1 MRRSRGDCAVPCP
14 SAQIVAVSHSPN
26 PDLDI
31 QSRLVHAGHA
41 PERAEGAVSP
51 PIQMAT
57 TFARDDDNALIGPHL
72 YGRYANPTRD
82 ALESALAELEGG
94 AAALAFASGLA
105 AASAIFQSLAP
116 GDRVILPEGVY
127 SGIRSLTGSIFGV
140 WGLRA
145 VFVDERD
152 PGAYAAAIAA
162 APTALVWIESP
173 SNPRWVVT
181 DIAATCRAAHAASAR
196 VVVDNTVATPL
207 GQSPLALG
215 ADVVLHATTKAL
227 GGHSDVTGGA
237 LVVRERS
244 AWFERLGEIQRL
256 IGGVPS
262 PFDCWL
268 ILRGIRTLG
277 VRFERQCASA
287 QAVAEFLHAHPAI
300 AAVHYPGL
308 RSHGSHAIA
317 ATQMRM
323 FSGLLSF
330 EHAGGRAGALATL
343 SRLRLFTRA
352 TSLGG
357 VESLAEHR
365 KTVEAP
371 ETPTPDSLVRLSI
384 GLEHPR
390 DLIADLAQALET

>member
-1 MRRSRGDCAVPCP
+1 VG
-14 SAQIVAVSHSPN
+14 
-26 PDLDI
+26 LDI
-31 QSRLVHAGHA
+31 QSRLVHTGHSPA
-41 PERAEGAVSP
+41 DADGAVSP

-57 TFARDDDNALIGPHL
+57 TFARDDDNALLGPHL

-82 ALESALAELEGG
+82 ALERALAELEGG
-94 AAALAFASGLA
+94 QAALAFASGLA
-105 AASAIFQSLAP
+105 AASALLQSLAP
-116 GDRVILPEGVY
+116 GDRVVLPEGVY
-127 SGIRSLTGSIFGV
+127 SGIRSLSSSIFAA

-145 VFVDERD
+145 VFVDERV

-181 DIAATCRAAHAASAR
+181 DIADTVRAAHAASAR

-237 LVVRERS
+237 LVFRERS
-244 AWFERLGEIQRL
+244 AWFDRVSEIQRL

-277 VRFERQCASA
+277 VRLERQCASA

-300 AAVHYPGL
+300 SAVHYPGL
-308 RSHGSHAIA
+308 RSHGSHEIA
-317 ATQMRM
+317 ARQMRM

-343 SRLRLFTRA
+343 GRLRLFTRA

-371 ETPTPDSLVRLSI
+371 ETPTPESLVRLSI

-390 DLIADLAQALET
+390 DLIADLAQALAE